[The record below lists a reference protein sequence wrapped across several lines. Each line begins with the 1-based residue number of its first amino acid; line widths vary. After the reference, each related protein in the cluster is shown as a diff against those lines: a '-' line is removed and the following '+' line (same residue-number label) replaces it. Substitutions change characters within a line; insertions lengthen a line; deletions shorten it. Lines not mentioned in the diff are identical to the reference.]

1 MAEALKSA
9 AITNRDATPAVL
21 SRSDLAAGQVR
32 EAYGSVTTTSSAT
45 SLSTYRMCS
54 VPSYAR
60 VSEILLSCAAMGGAS
75 AADLGVWQTTA
86 NGGLVV
92 DADFFAPGATLTL
105 VSALNNSQLSFS
117 QAVNTITKQG
127 QPLWQALGES
137 ADTNRDYDIV
147 FYTTATITTGG
158 LLGIKVRYTV

>member
-21 SRSDLAAGQVR
+21 SRSDLAAGQLR
-32 EAYGSVTTTSSAT
+32 EAYGAVTTTTAGTAT
-45 SLSTYRMCS
+45 STYTMCS

-60 VSEILLSCAAMGGAS
+60 VSEILLSTAAMAGS
-75 AADLGVWQTTA
+75 TAADLGVYQTTA
-86 NGGLVV
+86 NGGAFV
-92 DADFFAPGATLTL
+92 DKDFFAAALTL
-105 VSALNNSQLSFS
+105 VSALTNSQISMT
-117 QAVNTITKQG
+117 QTVNTITKQG

-147 FYTTATITTGG
+147 FTVTTAVNTGG